1 VKKIIKWPMVALLNK
16 TITCARAVNKNET
29 CLVICVC
36 RHACLILMGLF
47 VKEIAC
53 KQYTKQVIDNIY
65 L

>member
-1 VKKIIKWPMVALLNK
+1 MVALLNK